1 MTIFGFPLKV
11 GARLARGLPRS
22 AVSLYH
28 AAVMRDLVYVF
39 LGGGFG
45 AACRWL
51 VSRAS
56 ARLLGSSFPWGT
68 VFVNLAGCFCI
79 GLALGL
85 AERGLGPRR
94 LKPLAVAGFL
104 GGLTTF
110 STFAYETVDLARRGE
125 TLRAAANFA
134 LEGGGGLAMAVAG
147 LALGLWLGAKAA
159 N

>member
-1 MTIFGFPLKV
+1 MID
-11 GARLARGLPRS
+11 LA
-22 AVSLYH
+22 
-28 AAVMRDLVYVF
+28 YVF
-39 LGGGFG
+39 IGGGCG

-56 ARLLGSSFPWGT
+56 ARFLGGSFPWGT
-68 VFVNLAGCFCI
+68 LIVNLAGCFCI

-85 AERGLGPRR
+85 AERGLGSRR

-125 TLRAAANFA
+125 MLKAAANFA
-134 LEGGGGLAMAVAG
+134 LEGGGGLALAVAG
-147 LALGLWLGAKAA
+147 LALGLWLGARASA
-159 N
+159 